1 MVKIMN
7 FFKSTLGKYL
17 LLAVVFIIAG
27 ICAYMLAQITAQII
41 ANYGRALLNFFPT
54 ILSYIMPM
62 FCVVIMWCYFNSGT
76 EVGKLRSMYIFI
88 VTAYIA
94 MGFAFIIHI
103 FDISYYF
110 GWNFNSTAM
119 VTIWFPFDILIMTVV
134 FLAIAGYV
142 NYRYVIRKRAYIEV
156 QDKVAENREI
166 NPKTNENSSECQ
178 VVTPLK
184 KRRIV
189 MVSFYTLFATV
200 FYGEACFSLTLIDGY
215 MDPNLY
221 GVIPLVLSL
230 LLPALIGVFYIIYQ
244 VKKDEK
250 IFRIALLSC
259 LIAALVIYLLCLI
272 ALAINPQIIPQ
283 SIVGLFPVGFTFRTP
298 LGLILCGVQVVV
310 SLIVGLVYY
319 ILKVIRKPEESEA
332 SEETEETSETIET
345 ENN

>member
-17 LLAVVFIIAG
+17 LLAVVYIAAG
-27 ICAYMLAQITAQII
+27 ICAYLLAQITAQII

-62 FCVVIMWCYFNSGT
+62 FCVVIMWCYFNSES
-76 EVGKLRSMYIFI
+76 EVGRLRSMYIFI
-88 VTAYIA
+88 VTTYIA

-110 GWNFNSTAM
+110 GWNLNSTAM
-119 VTIWFPFDILIMTVV
+119 VTIWFPFDILIMIVI

-142 NYRYVIRKRAYIEV
+142 NYRYVVRKRAYR
-156 QDKVAENREI
+156 DSLENVE
-166 NPKTNENSSECQ
+166 TNENNPELEGNAPETAEF
-178 VVTPLK
+178 TPLSK
-184 KRRIV
+184 KRIV
-189 MVSFYTLFATV
+189 MVSFYTMFATV
-200 FYGEACFSLTLIDGY
+200 FFGEACFSLTLIDGY

-230 LLPALIGVFYIIYQ
+230 LLPTLIGVFYVIYQ

-250 IFRIALLSC
+250 IFRLGLLVC
-259 LIAALVIYLLCLI
+259 LITALVIYLWCVI

-283 SIVGLFPVGFTFRTP
+283 SIVGLMPVGFAMRTP
-298 LGLILCGVQVVV
+298 LGLILCGAQVLA
-310 SLIVGLVYY
+310 SLIVGLIYY
-319 ILKVIRKPEESEA
+319 ILRVIRKPEATPSEV
-332 SEETEETSETIET
+332 ETT
-345 ENN
+345 ENIEPENN